1 MSGVP
6 VYHGHDDCG
15 EQGYKSPPLLSTTL
29 KSNTPS
35 IKSYTCTLNQGFLYT
50 IKPYIPTFLA
60 ITDLSNS
67 QRSEV
72 AHPCLSKS
80 TCFIYLR
87 RIIPNEK
94 WIQLNQHAPKLPPQ
108 TNALL
113 IKKQSRPKAQKKKKV
128 NLLPFFSHPN
138 HRCCPL
144 QSRKTE
150 DENGPPLTINQSIK
164 PTSQPLPSLIASKTG
179 GGREYTAPQPLIASL
194 KNVWLHPL
202 TAGSAFDYEVNV
214 LDKVIAAPALE
225 DIYRWFRT
233 VKYTTILKK
242 KRLFFW
248 EHSTEFRW
256 FSISRGTSWDCPVD
270 GDGMD
275 GIDRIL
281 DVMERAGCG
290 CSMVLY
296 IHTKTPFWVQRRSV
310 NYTCFN

>member
-113 IKKQSRPKAQKKKKV
+113 IKKQSRPKAQKKKKLTSFLFFPTPTIDAV
-128 NLLPFFSHPN
+128 HSKAAKQRTKTDPPPYRQPIHQANLFRLLKQN
-138 HRCCPL
+138 
-144 QSRKTE
+144 
-150 DENGPPLTINQSIK
+150 
-164 PTSQPLPSLIASKTG
+164 
-179 GGREYTAPQPLIASL
+179 GGRE
-194 KNVWLHPL
+194 
-202 TAGSAFDYEVNV
+202 
-214 LDKVIAAPALE
+214 
-225 DIYRWFRT
+225 
-233 VKYTTILKK
+233 
-242 KRLFFW
+242 
-248 EHSTEFRW
+248 
-256 FSISRGTSWDCPVD
+256 
-270 GDGMD
+270 
-275 GIDRIL
+275 
-281 DVMERAGCG
+281 
-290 CSMVLY
+290 
-296 IHTKTPFWVQRRSV
+296 
-310 NYTCFN
+310 